1 MDKKQQ
7 IFMVQSGRSMV
18 EMLGTLA
25 IMGIIAITGIWGFN
39 AAMNSHYVNEF
50 LYEVN
55 KRANTCVAQ
64 INMMSKE
71 CNLSEYGNKIENYT
85 TSTLSFPNNY
95 FGIKVAGVPEKIC
108 QNIHAK
114 GFPIASQILPET
126 CTTTNEMIFIF
137 DSNLK
142 GGTENLPRQCTPTTK
157 AIDCPYDGSVSCTSD
172 GFCGCQSGSTMT
184 KVGCCP
190 NDKILN
196 GACCRYG
203 IKEEN
208 GVKLCCT
215 YQNEICCPSGEIGQG
230 GICRSCDEEAVFGG
244 TWDSFLYRCDACPN
258 RVQAQTWCLLDC
270 LEDDQ
275 VKIGGECHCPLER
288 PIMLWQGEN
297 RGKCVTC
304 AEGKKHRDS
313 VGSGIPLGYTYSE
326 IAKYCNYSSTGG
338 YSSPCTKGTI
348 GLSTTL
354 KDKYYN
360 TDGELVTMS
369 SGHLICAECSS
380 VPDETLNSRARC
392 ESCGGTWESSQPGTQ
407 DEWMHG
413 TCKNR
418 QL

>member
-1 MDKKQQ
+1 MNQKKSQL
-7 IFMVQSGRSMV
+7 GRSMV

-39 AAMNSHYVNEF
+39 AAMNSHHANEL

-64 INMMSKE
+64 INLMGKE
-71 CNLSEYGNKIENYT
+71 CNLSEYGDKIENYT

-137 DSNLK
+137 DSDLK

-157 AIDCPYDGSVSCTSD
+157 AIDCPYDGSIACTSD

-208 GVKLCCT
+208 GVKLCCNSAVD
-215 YQNEICCPSGEIGQG
+215 QCCPPGELYHG
-230 GICRSCDEEAVFGG
+230 GRCHSCNEEADFFAFES
-244 TWDSFLYRCDACPN
+244 WSYRCDACPN
-258 RVQAQTWCLLDC
+258 RVQSQYDCLLAC
-270 LEDDQ
+270 RESDQ
-275 VKIGGECHCPLER
+275 IVVNGSCHCPTLEK
-288 PIMLWQGEN
+288 PIMALQGAN
-297 RGKCVTC
+297 KGLCVSCDQGDMT
-304 AEGKKHRDS
+304 R
-313 VGSGIPLGYTYSE
+313 LGYTYSGVLGYTFTE
-326 IAKYCNYSSTGG
+326 ISRYCNYHEGGG
-338 YSSPCTKGTI
+338 YARPCSAGTV
-348 GLSTTL
+348 GLSSYIGE
-354 KDKYYN
+354 KYTEN
-360 TDGELVTMS
+360 GEIKTATSYSL
-369 SGHLICAECSS
+369 CAPCEQ
-380 VPDETLNSRARC
+380 VDTATLNSRARC

>member
-7 IFMVQSGRSMV
+7 IFMVQFGRSMV

-25 IMGIIAITGIWGFN
+25 IMGAIGITGIWGFN
-39 AAMNSHYVNEF
+39 AAMNSHHANEL

-64 INMMSKE
+64 INLMGKE
-71 CNLSEYGNKIENYT
+71 CNLSEYGDKIENYT

-108 QNIHAK
+108 QNIHVK

-137 DSNLK
+137 DSDLK

-215 YQNEICCPSGEIGQG
+215 YQNERCCPSGEIGQG

-244 TWDSFLYRCDACPN
+244 NWDSFLYRCDACPN

-275 VKIGGECHCPLER
+275 VKIGGECHCPFER

-304 AEGKKHRDS
+304 AEGSQYRNAS
-313 VGSGIPLGYTYSE
+313 SRPLGYSAE
-326 IAKYCNYSSTGG
+326 QIARHCNYMGGVSG
-338 YSSPCTKGTI
+338 YSKPCASGQV
-348 GLSTTL
+348 GLWTNET
-354 KDKYYN
+354 YTEN
-360 TDGELVTMS
+360 GEVKTVGYGGGCVS
-369 SGHLICAECSS
+369 CNS
-380 VPDETLNSRARC
+380 VDTSLLDTRARC

-413 TCKNR
+413 VCKNR